1 MIKDLRFF
9 IIISIMGTCCH
20 KEPDP
25 FGGGLF
31 SGMMSKEDKKKM
43 KAEMK
48 KAGMNPNGMNDM
60 GALFSQAFNQMG
72 QAF

>member
-1 MIKDLRFF
+1 
-9 IIISIMGTCCH
+9 
-20 KEPDP
+20 
-25 FGGGLF
+25 
-31 SGMMSKEDKKKM
+31 MMSKEDKKKM